1 MRDWFTGLETRERLI
16 LSAGGVLAVVIVW
29 WGLIWMP
36 LSSRNLELTEAVT
49 EKQRMLATL
58 QRARAVAPAPGLQV
72 DAATRQSLVLL
83 VDQTHRS
90 FGLDGRL
97 LRTQPDGTDGIRV
110 TFQEAA
116 FDGLVGWLGTMQTS
130 YGIAVESATIDGARS
145 AGVVN
150 ATIVLRRI

>member
-1 MRDWFTGLETRERLI
+1 MRDWFAGLDTRERIILI
-16 LSAGGVLAVVIVW
+16 AGGVLAVLIVW
-29 WGLIWMP
+29 WGLIWTP
-36 LSSRNLELTEAVT
+36 LGSRNLELAETVV

-58 QRARAVAPAPGLQV
+58 QRARAVAPASGLQV
-72 DAATRQSLVLL
+72 DAAVRQSLVLL

-110 TFQEAA
+110 TFQEAT
-116 FDGLVGWLGTMQTS
+116 FDGLAGWLGTMQMS
-130 YGIAVESATIDGARS
+130 YGIAVESATIDGARG

>member
-1 MRDWFTGLETRERLI
+1 MRDWFANLDTRERIILI
-16 LSAGGVLAVVIVW
+16 AGGAVAAIIVW
-29 WGLIWMP
+29 WGLIWTP
-36 LSSRNLELTEAVT
+36 LSSRNTELTEAVV

-58 QRARAVAPAPGLQV
+58 QRARAATTTSETQV

-90 FGLDGRL
+90 FGLEGRL
-97 LRTQPDGTDGIRV
+97 LRTQPDGADGIRV
-110 TFQEAA
+110 TFQDAA
-116 FDGLVGWLGTMQTS
+116 FDGLIGWLGTMQTS

-145 AGVVN
+145 AGVIN

>member
-1 MRDWFTGLETRERLI
+1 MRDWLAGLDSRERMMLI
-16 LSAGGVLAVVIVW
+16 AGGVLAVMIVW
-29 WGLIWMP
+29 WGLIWAP
-36 LSSRNLELTEAVT
+36 LGSRNLELAEAVA

-58 QRARAVAPAPGLQV
+58 QRARAVTPASGLQV

-90 FGLDGRL
+90 FGLEGRL

-116 FDGLVGWLGTMQTS
+116 FDGLAGWLGTMQTS
-130 YGIAVESATIDGARS
+130 YGIVVESATIDGARS